1 MNKNTNATKG
11 HQGFV
16 KSYPKLGKTVSIR
29 VPESFEDFIKQMLS
43 LCEQVEKID
52 PDHNKKLQKLAI
64 KYLNNVISSSDNNV

>member
-16 KSYPKLGKTVSIR
+16 KCYPKLGKTVTIR
-29 VPESFEDFIKQMLS
+29 VPESFEIFLKEMLS

-52 PDHNKKLQKLAI
+52 PEHNKKLQKLVI
-64 KYLNNVISSSDNNV
+64 KYLKEVVSSDDNDI

>member
-43 LCEQVEKID
+43 LCEQAEQID
-52 PDHNKKLQKLAI
+52 PEHNKKLQKLVI
-64 KYLNNVISSSDNNV
+64 KYLNGVVSPDNNV